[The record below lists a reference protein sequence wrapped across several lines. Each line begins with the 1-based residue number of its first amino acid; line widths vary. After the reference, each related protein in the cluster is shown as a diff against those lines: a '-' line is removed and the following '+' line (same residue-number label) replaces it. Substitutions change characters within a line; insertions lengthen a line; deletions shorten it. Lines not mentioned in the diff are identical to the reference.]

1 MELSLPSK
9 SFSKVQL
16 NHKLKIIYQVYVI
29 YVKLTKKLQNPHTSS
44 KGADFSQLPTAPM
57 QDFKVKPST
66 NHRANVLG
74 QLPPAII
81 YIIYV
86 LTEEVLHI
94 NSSSIYFLFN

>member
-1 MELSLPSK
+1 
-9 SFSKVQL
+9 
-16 NHKLKIIYQVYVI
+16 
-29 YVKLTKKLQNPHTSS
+29 
-44 KGADFSQLPTAPM
+44 M

-94 NSSSIYFLFN
+94 NSSSIYFLFNKISIVIHLYNSKMLKKNPKNTVIADTYQD